1 MSEQKFKAYRYYEG
15 ICSSKDFIKELAK
28 ALSIGV
34 RSNEIK
40 DSDGNV
46 LLEPFVLKSK
56 NWDIVYPAPD
66 STLSIDTT
74 NMTAE
79 DYKAKINNQVNQV
92 SDTVILKTTTTPIDL
107 SKDVDDI
114 AIDDDRHKESL
125 TMYLEIYKPT
135 YVANPETYPLDCERN
150 GIIPKVITK
159 GMYEDSLKITKR
171 IEETITL
178 ATNDCCKINETTT
191 VNNGIREY
199 NSYSECSLI
208 VSKIISAYGGD
219 AGAAGFYMPQI
230 PGMGTSDL
238 ELNKSEILNIKSKDN
253 ELYNV
258 IRDILNIDDSTYQS
272 LTVLRFNVNC
282 ANPDEYY
289 LSIESE
295 TVKSIYTIAKGG
307 TYQVQKAEMSD
318 VIITNIIPEYFID
331 GIYIPVDASLWEYD
345 VTVLNNRG
353 IVFKEGITG
362 DVAKNGHIVIR
373 YDISV
378 PEDENVSERGFM
390 LNNHYC
396 LMRMFDELNE
406 EGNGPSE
413 TSYDDNGAV
422 IIQRAHV
429 SDWTKLSWY
438 RDFEEIYQDD
448 IDSDISTTNLT
459 DGTLLVPLETAGLNG
474 ETKLRYWLNTN
485 NDRFDLIVMGNPSLD
500 YSRDRHVIS
509 ACYCG
514 RIDSFDDSVAD
525 IAGNFALFTSSSTEP
540 CKTTMTTEKEYLTIT
555 YDDTAYDTSD
565 PAYVDFLA
573 KAYVSPCIDGYTE
586 YYIQL
591 PEGRYFNQNE
601 WPKYMILDE
610 TGAPVQTLQ
619 TVYRISYLTDNEAKI
634 TIHAAFDSTHQLVV
648 GYPYYTEKIVLT
660 SGVNRD
666 LFGNVESVQ
675 KTDTYGL
682 NTSDGTTSVMMYHTK
697 SKAYYQKH
705 QFMFTTTEEYMSKVM
720 YGKSQYTGEYYA
732 DRIKITHG
740 NDGPRGMLNDILVID
755 SSSLYAFDELVIN
768 KDFEKDPNAYEETY
782 VYFPI
787 SAPFSPLSDSPN
799 ARYGLAIKQKEVEPD
814 WTDDHIKVDMAIQE
828 LALIA
833 DEAWWGIISDI
844 YPVSTTTNGCSV
856 LWEIVPKSMWYGAET
871 QASDYTPVDLCLT
884 LTGYHGDPDVTLA
897 AETIAP
903 EAVTQSTDPDYV
915 GSKLISKVSFNP
927 TSFTIDAEADAM
939 YYGVSTSIPTVN
951 KDDTI
956 KVTIEPENNVGAYA
970 HDNYVYP
977 IEDFLYCGVVEDTEA
992 TEEEISLKDA
1002 IPGKYLV
1009 VYGVKEGTERSV
1021 IKNYGVVQ
1029 LTQDMIKYPCQ
1040 VSTFIA
1046 SGSGVLDSESIK
1058 VINYNSNMD
1067 VQFTPDT
1074 GWYVD
1079 KIIVEDSDGV
1089 VSEYK
1094 SSDLTKLGSTY
1105 TLSLEEIKRDTTV
1118 TINLTTTSL

>member
-1 MSEQKFKAYRYYEG
+1 MSEQKFKSYRYYEG

-46 LLEPFVLKSK
+46 LLEPFILRSK

-66 STLSIDTT
+66 STLSIDTA

-92 SDTVILKTTTTPIDL
+92 SDTVILKTTTTPVDL
-107 SKDVDDI
+107 SNSVDDI
-114 AIDDDRHKESL
+114 SIDNDRNKESL

-135 YVANPETYPLDCERN
+135 YVANPENYPLDCERK

-159 GMYEDSLKITKR
+159 GMYEDSLKVTKR
-171 IEETITL
+171 VEETITL
-178 ATNDCCKINETTT
+178 VANDCCNMNEATT
-191 VNNGIREY
+191 VNNGIKEY

-230 PGMGTSDL
+230 AGMGTADL

-253 ELYNV
+253 DLYNV
-258 IRDILNIDDSTYQS
+258 IRDVLNIDDSTYQS

-282 ANPDEYY
+282 VNPDEYY

-295 TVKSIYTIAKGG
+295 IVKSVYTITKGSNY
-307 TYQVQKAEMSD
+307 TVQKAGIDD

-331 GIYIPVDASLWEYD
+331 GIYIPVDTDLWEYD
-345 VTVLNNRG
+345 ATVLNNRG
-353 IVFKEGITG
+353 ILFKETITG

-373 YDISV
+373 YDVSV
-378 PEDENVSERGFM
+378 PEEENVSERGFM

-396 LMRMFDELNE
+396 LMRLFDELNE

-413 TSYDDNGAV
+413 STYDDNGA
-422 IIQRAHV
+422 IIVQKAHV

-438 RDFEEIYQDD
+438 RDFEEIYKDD
-448 IDSDISTTNLT
+448 IDSDVLTTNIT
-459 DGTLLVPLETAGLNG
+459 DGTLLVPLETAGLNA
-474 ETKLRYWLNTN
+474 ETKIRYWLNTN

-514 RIDSFDDSVAD
+514 KIDSFDDSVAD
-525 IAGNFALFTSSSTEP
+525 IAGNFALFTSSTTEP
-540 CKTTMTTEKEYLTIT
+540 CNTTMTTEKEYLAIT
-555 YDDTAYDTSD
+555 YDGTAYNGTDLNFTS
-565 PAYVDFLA
+565 FLN
-573 KAYVSPCIDGYTE
+573 KAYKTPCVDGFTE

-601 WPKYMILDE
+601 WPKYMILNE
-610 TGAPVQTLQ
+610 AGEPVSYLQ
-619 TVYRISYLTDNEAKI
+619 TVYRISYLTNNEAKI
-634 TIHAAFDSTHQLVV
+634 TIHSAYDATHQLVV
-648 GYPYYTEKIVLT
+648 GYPYYTEKVVLT
-660 SGVNRD
+660 SGVKRD

-682 NTSDGTTSVMMYHTK
+682 NTSDGTTSVMMYHTQ

-740 NDGPRGMLNDILVID
+740 NDGPRGMLNDFLVID
-755 SSSLYAFDELVIN
+755 SSNLYAFDELVIN

-814 WTDDHIKVDMAIQE
+814 WADDHIKVDMAIQE

-833 DEAWWGIISDI
+833 NEAWWGITSDI
-844 YPVSTTTNGCSV
+844 YPVSTTSNGCSV
-856 LWEIVPKSMWYGAET
+856 LWEIVPKTAWYGAET
-871 QASDYTPVDLCLT
+871 EKTDYTPVDLCLT
-884 LTGYHGDPDVTLA
+884 LAGYHGDMDVTLTP
-897 AETIAP
+897 ETIAP
-903 EAVTQSTDPDYV
+903 DAVTQSTDDEYA
-915 GSKLISKVSFNP
+915 GNKLISKVSFNP
-927 TSFTIDAEADAM
+927 TSFTIDTEADAM
-939 YYGVSTSIPTVN
+939 YYGVADVIPTVN

-956 KVTIEPENNVGAYA
+956 KVTIEPENNQGAYA

-977 IEDFLYCGVVEDTEA
+977 IKDFLYSGIISDTEA
-992 TEEEISLKDA
+992 TSEEITLKDA
-1002 IPGKYLV
+1002 MPGKYLV
-1009 VYGVKEGTERSV
+1009 VYGVKEDTERAI

-1046 SGSGVLDSESIK
+1046 SGSGILNSESIK
-1058 VINYNSNMD
+1058 VVNYDSSMD
-1067 VQFTPDT
+1067 VQFTPEL
-1074 GWYVD
+1074 GWYVE
-1079 KIIVEDSDGV
+1079 KVIVEDTDGV
-1089 VSEYK
+1089 STTHNA
-1094 SSDLTKLGSTY
+1094 SDLTKVESTY
-1105 TLSLEEIKRDTTV
+1105 TLKLEGITRDTTV
-1118 TINLTTTSL
+1118 TINLTTTNL